1 MVYPVGPR
9 RWSRRWLFSLTA
21 LAGASL
27 VTMGVLKHPELEN
40 EDVAA
45 DAVATADVVTPN
57 PVPLPPAASSTASS
71 SNQPLMSNALELGD
85 AQQKAPFL
93 ELGAMD
99 SAPGESFDDYIVRVA
114 QAMDAF
120 TKQTNHEVCGVILVN
135 EQGDAWRVRLT
146 TNRSHIS
153 CVMVTFDEPGYKRLG
168 PDIHSHPRVP
178 GGIAANSQDIERNP
192 RFACGQTMVVFD
204 ETFSEKDLSRGP
216 GYLVSRNRLLFQRGK
231 EFPFQQRAV
240 FDSLERMPELTLVS
254 GEVASF
260 EASAVSLDEGHAAA
274 VSVLAAAWQNQDVEG
289 LPQTSCP
296 PASDVSEEA
305 LVIDVSQSSDL
316 QVEPPVQQASRP
328 RMR

>member
-1 MVYPVGPR
+1 MVYPAGPR
-9 RWSRRWLFSLTA
+9 RCSRRWLFSLTA

-27 VTMGVLKHPELEN
+27 IALGALNHPDLAN

-45 DAVATADVVTPN
+45 DAVATADVVAPN
-57 PVPLPPAASSTASS
+57 PVPVPPAASSPAASS
-71 SNQPLMSNALELGD
+71 KQPLMSKVLGLGD
-85 AQQKAPFL
+85 ARKKAPFL

-99 SAPGESFDDYIVRVA
+99 SAPDESFDDYMVRVA

-120 TKQTNHEVCGVILVN
+120 TRQTNHEVCGVILVN

-192 RFACGQTMVVFD
+192 RFACGQKMVVFD
-204 ETFSEKDLSRGP
+204 ETFSEKDLTRGP

-240 FDSLERMPELTLVS
+240 FESLERMPELTLAS

-260 EASAVSLDEGHAAA
+260 DASATSSGVGEASA
-274 VSVLAAAWQNQDVEG
+274 VSVLAAAWQNQDIEG

-296 PASDVSEEA
+296 PASDEA
-305 LVIDVSQSSDL
+305 MVIDLPQSSDL
-316 QVEPPVQQASRP
+316 QVEPTLQKASRP
-328 RMR
+328 RLR